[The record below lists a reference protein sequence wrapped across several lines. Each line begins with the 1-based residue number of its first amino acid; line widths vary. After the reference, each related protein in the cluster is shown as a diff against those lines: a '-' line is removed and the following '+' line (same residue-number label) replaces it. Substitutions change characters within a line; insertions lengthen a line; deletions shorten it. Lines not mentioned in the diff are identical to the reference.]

1 MIASSPSGIWKKGQ
15 VENSVL
21 LVVAVPTVARSLCN
35 VWTPKNRPNPTLSL
49 RTFLSGGKNRWDW
62 KNSAIVE
69 NMWVFFSEHWPQKL
83 PTFLYKIS
91 FKFFTSISV
100 GDGTCGRTDQYL
112 I

>member
-21 LVVAVPTVARSLCN
+21 LVVAAPTVARSLCN

-49 RTFLSGGKNRWDW
+49 RTFSSGGKKRWDW

-69 NMWVFFSEHWPQKL
+69 NMWVFLANIGRKNYQLFYTK
-83 PTFLYKIS
+83 FLLS
-91 FKFFTSISV
+91 FLQVFPWAMVPAAAQINT
-100 GDGTCGRTDQYL
+100 
-112 I
+112 